1 MSTHLEKENLAAWI
15 ALWRVSG
22 IGCVHYKKLLEN
34 FENPQAVLNANA
46 IELKKA
52 GVSARLIK
60 NIRAQTIASADP
72 DMQWLEASAQHH
84 LITLNDPRYP
94 QLLKEIPVSP
104 PLLYVHGDAN
114 LLNDPQIAIVG
125 SRNPTQGGQNNT
137 YEFAKYLAS
146 TGLCITSGMALGV
159 DGLAHK
165 GALDA
170 DGITIAVTATGIDRV
185 YPARHRDLAHR
196 IVIKGAIVTELPLGV
211 SPLARNFPRR
221 NRLISGMSL
230 GTLVVEAALK
240 SGSLISARYANEQ
253 GREVFAI
260 PGSIHN
266 PLARG
271 CHQLIRQGAKLI
283 ETAEHIL
290 EELAPQLEQSLL
302 TTSSLIAEKNNSI
315 ENSADASHS
324 GLSNADQRLI
334 LETMGYDP
342 ISIDQLVIQ
351 TGLTAEGLSSILL
364 LLELNGFIAASGR
377 GSYTRIKEK

>member
-1 MSTHLEKENLAAWI
+1 VTKDEDLAAWI

-22 IGCVHYKKLLEN
+22 IGCVRYKKLLDAFQTPEM
-34 FENPQAVLNANA
+34 ALNASSPA
-46 IELKKA
+46 LKKA
-52 GVSARLIK
+52 GITDRLIK
-60 NIRAQTIASADP
+60 NIRTQSLASANL
-72 DMQWLEASAQHH
+72 DMQWLQSSDQHH
-84 LITLNDPRYP
+84 LITFDDPRYP

-104 PLLYVHGDAN
+104 PLLYVHGNAD

-137 YEFAKYLAS
+137 YEFSKHLAS

-165 GALDA
+165 GALDIK
-170 DGITIAVTATGIDRV
+170 GITIAVVATGIDRV

-196 IVIKGAIVTELPLGV
+196 IVANGAIITELPIGV

-221 NRLISGMSL
+221 NRIISGMSL
-230 GTLVVEAALK
+230 GTLVVEAALQ
-240 SGSLISARYANEQ
+240 SGSLISARYASEQ

-283 ETAEHIL
+283 ETAEHII
-290 EELAPQLEQSLL
+290 EELAPQLEHILL
-302 TTSSLIAEKNNSI
+302 TTTDIPPSNKNSVDENNNSHTAL
-315 ENSADASHS
+315 AD
-324 GLSNADQRLI
+324 ADQRLI

-351 TGLTAEGLSSILL
+351 TGLTAEALSSILL
-364 LLELNGFIAASGR
+364 LLELNGFIASSGR
-377 GSYTRIKEK
+377 GSYTRIKES

>member
-1 MSTHLEKENLAAWI
+1 MIDDENLAAWI

-22 IGCVHYKKLLEN
+22 IGCVRYKKLLDAFRTPE
-34 FENPQAVLNANA
+34 AALNASTSQ
-46 IELKKA
+46 LKKA
-52 GVSARLIK
+52 GMTSRLIK
-60 NIRAQTIASADP
+60 NISAQTVASAKP
-72 DMQWLEASAQHH
+72 DMDWLQSSDQHH
-84 LITLNDPRYP
+84 LITFYDPRYP

-104 PLLYVHGDAN
+104 PLLYVHGNAD

-137 YEFAKYLAS
+137 YEFSKHLAS
-146 TGLCITSGMALGV
+146 TGLCVTSGMALGV

-165 GALDA
+165 GALDVN
-170 DGITIAVTATGIDRV
+170 GITIAVVATGIDRV

-196 IVIKGAIVTELPLGV
+196 IVANGAIITELPIGV

-221 NRLISGMSL
+221 NRIISGMSL
-230 GTLVVEAALK
+230 GTLVVEAALQ
-240 SGSLISARYANEQ
+240 SGSLISARYASEQ

-283 ETAEHIL
+283 ETAEHII
-290 EELAPQLEQSLL
+290 EELAPQLEHILL
-302 TTSSLIAEKNNSI
+302 ATTDASTTDKNNTNES
-315 ENSADASHS
+315 NDSHTP
-324 GLSNADQRLI
+324 LVDRDQRLI

-342 ISIDQLVIQ
+342 ISIDKLVIQ
-351 TGLTAEGLSSILL
+351 TGLTPEALSSILL
-364 LLELNGFIAASGR
+364 LLELNGFIATSGR
-377 GSYTRIKEK
+377 GSYTRIKEA

>member
-1 MSTHLEKENLAAWI
+1 MNHKQNLAAGI

-22 IGCVHYKKLLEN
+22 VGCVHYKTLLDVFQTAEN
-34 FENPQAVLNANA
+34 VLNANT
-46 IELKKA
+46 EQLKKA
-52 GVSARLIK
+52 GISEKLIK
-60 NIRAQTIASADP
+60 NISAQTLSSADP
-72 DMQWLEASAQHH
+72 DMQWLQASDQHH
-84 LITLNDPRYP
+84 LITFEDPRYP
-94 QLLKEIPVSP
+94 QRLKEIPASP
-104 PLLYVHGDAN
+104 PLLYVHGNPD
-114 LLNDPQIAIVG
+114 LLNDPQLAIVG

-137 YEFAKYLAS
+137 YEFSKYLAA

-165 GALDA
+165 GALDV
-170 DGITIAVTATGIDRV
+170 DGITIAVIATGIDRV
-185 YPARHRDLAHR
+185 YPAQHRDLAHR
-196 IVIKGAIVTELPLGV
+196 IVAKGAIITELPIGV

-221 NRLISGMSL
+221 NRIISGMSL
-230 GTLVVEAALK
+230 GTLVVEAAVK
-240 SGSLISARYANEQ
+240 SGSLISARYASEQ

-290 EELAPQLEQSLL
+290 EELAPQLKQCLL
-302 TTSSLIAEKNNSI
+302 KTSEANSDNKITTVENNSNI
-315 ENSADASHS
+315 GGSALAD
-324 GLSNADQRLI
+324 ADQRLV

-351 TGLTAEGLSSILL
+351 TGLTAEVLSSILL

-377 GSYTRIKEK
+377 GNYTRIKET

>member
-1 MSTHLEKENLAAWI
+1 MNHEKNQAAWI

-22 IGCVHYKKLLEN
+22 VGCVHYKTLLDAFQTPEN
-34 FENPQAVLNANA
+34 VFNANA
-46 IELKKA
+46 EQLKKA
-52 GVSARLIK
+52 GISLKLIK
-60 NIRAQTIASADP
+60 NINAQTLSSADP
-72 DMQWLEASAQHH
+72 DMQWLQASDQHH
-84 LITLNDPRYP
+84 LVTFEDPRYP
-94 QLLKEIPVSP
+94 QRLKEIPASP
-104 PLLYVHGDAN
+104 PLLYVHGDAD
-114 LLNDPQIAIVG
+114 LLNDPQLAIVG

-137 YEFAKYLAS
+137 YEFSKHLAA
-146 TGLCITSGMALGV
+146 TGLCITSGLALGV
-159 DGLAHK
+159 DGIAHK
-165 GALDA
+165 GALEA
-170 DGITIAVTATGIDRV
+170 DGVTIAVIATGIDRV

-196 IVIKGAIVTELPLGV
+196 IVAKGAIITELPIGV

-221 NRLISGMSL
+221 NRIISGISL

-240 SGSLISARYANEQ
+240 SGSLISARYASEQ

-290 EELAPQLEQSLL
+290 EELAPQLEQCLL
-302 TTSSLIAEKNNSI
+302 TTTKADSSNAHAHAKNNSHT
-315 ENSADASHS
+315 SSSPLAD
-324 GLSNADQRLI
+324 ADQRLV

-342 ISIDQLVIQ
+342 IPIDQLVIQ
-351 TGLTAEGLSSILL
+351 TGLTAEALSSILL

-377 GSYTRIKEK
+377 GNYTRIKEA

>member
-1 MSTHLEKENLAAWI
+1 MTEDENTASWI

-22 IGCVHYKKLLEN
+22 IGCVRYKKLLDTFQTPEI
-34 FENPQAVLNANA
+34 ALNANTA
-46 IELKKA
+46 QLKKA
-52 GVSARLIK
+52 GISDRLIK
-60 NIRAQTIASADP
+60 NIKAQTLASANP
-72 DMQWLEASAQHH
+72 DMQWLQSSDQHH
-84 LITLNDPRYP
+84 LITFYDSRYP

-104 PLLYVHGDAN
+104 PLLYVHGNAD

-137 YEFAKYLAS
+137 YEFSKHLAS
-146 TGLCITSGMALGV
+146 AGLCITSGMALGV

-165 GALDA
+165 GALDVN
-170 DGITIAVTATGIDRV
+170 GITIAVVATGIDRV
-185 YPARHRDLAHR
+185 YPARHRTLAHR
-196 IVIKGAIVTELPLGV
+196 IVANGAIITELPIGV
-211 SPLARNFPRR
+211 SPLSRNFPRR
-221 NRLISGMSL
+221 NRIISGISL
-230 GTLVVEAALK
+230 GTLVVEAALQ
-240 SGSLISARYANEQ
+240 SGSLISARYASEQ

-283 ETAEHIL
+283 ETATHII
-290 EELAPQLEQSLL
+290 EELAPQLEHSLL
-302 TTSSLIAEKNNSI
+302 STSTETSSNEKNDTVENNNGNSHAGL
-315 ENSADASHS
+315 AD
-324 GLSNADQRLI
+324 ADQRLI

-351 TGLTAEGLSSILL
+351 TGLTAEALSSILL

-377 GSYTRIKEK
+377 GNYTRIKEK

>member
-1 MSTHLEKENLAAWI
+1 MNHQQNLAAWVT
-15 ALWRVSG
+15 LWRVSG
-22 IGCVHYKKLLEN
+22 VGCAHYKTLLDAFQTPEN
-34 FENPQAVLNANA
+34 VLNANS
-46 IELKKA
+46 EQLKKT
-52 GVSARLIK
+52 GISEKLIK
-60 NIRAQTIASADP
+60 NIGAQTLSSADP
-72 DMQWLEASAQHH
+72 DMQWLQASDQHH
-84 LITLNDPRYP
+84 LITFEDPRYP
-94 QLLKEIPVSP
+94 QRLKEIPASP
-104 PLLYVHGDAN
+104 PLLYVHGNPD
-114 LLNDPQIAIVG
+114 LLNDPQLAIVG

-137 YEFAKYLAS
+137 YEFSKYLAA

-165 GALDA
+165 GALDV
-170 DGITIAVTATGIDRV
+170 DGITIAVIATGIDRV

-196 IVIKGAIVTELPLGV
+196 IVAKGAIITELPIGV

-230 GTLVVEAALK
+230 GTLVVEAAVK
-240 SGSLISARYANEQ
+240 SGSLISARYASEQ

-290 EELAPQLEQSLL
+290 EELAPQLKQCLL
-302 TTSSLIAEKNNSI
+302 NASEANLDNEIAPAENNSNI
-315 ENSADASHS
+315 DDSPLADA
-324 GLSNADQRLI
+324 DQWLV

-351 TGLTAEGLSSILL
+351 TGLTAEVLSSILL

-377 GSYTRIKEK
+377 GNYTRIKET